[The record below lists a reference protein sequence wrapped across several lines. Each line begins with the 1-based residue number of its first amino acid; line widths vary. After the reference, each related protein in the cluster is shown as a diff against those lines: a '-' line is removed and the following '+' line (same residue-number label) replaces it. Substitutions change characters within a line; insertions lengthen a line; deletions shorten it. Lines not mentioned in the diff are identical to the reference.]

1 MRPCVHVI
9 WQQASRDW
17 VSQPRFLTDG
27 QRQEGVA
34 TTTITAKS
42 RDQGFSI
49 GKKNC
54 NSIHTRIETVD
65 ISVTFHLL
73 QLFLTSFRS
82 IGLLLTS
89 LEAGED
95 KSSIGETFQR
105 AKSETWRKKR
115 ERERERERERWGTCI
130 WRTHI
135 HACSTNF
142 FLFFEFVA
150 SRYYPSTSQW

>member
-1 MRPCVHVI
+1 MCSCYLAASITWLSFTTKILDWRPATGGGGHDHDHG
-9 WQQASRDW
+9 QE
-17 VSQPRFLTDG
+17 PRPRIFN
-27 QRQEGVA
+27 R
-34 TTTITAKS
+34 
-42 RDQGFSI
+42 
-49 GKKNC
+49 KNIC

-65 ISVTFHLL
+65 ITVTFHLL

-95 KSSIGETFQR
+95 KSGIGETFQR

-115 ERERERERERWGTCI
+115 EREREREGAGWGTCI
-130 WRTHI
+130 WRTHV